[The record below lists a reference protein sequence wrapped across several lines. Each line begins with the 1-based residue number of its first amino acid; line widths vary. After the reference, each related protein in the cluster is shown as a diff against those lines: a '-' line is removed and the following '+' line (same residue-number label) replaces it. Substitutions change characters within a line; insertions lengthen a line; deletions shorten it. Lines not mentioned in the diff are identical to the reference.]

1 MTKIPCVSLD
11 YYNKHVIRR
20 IIEKYGLS
28 PMDAA
33 RAFLLSDAHAMLEA
47 VSLRTIGEVSGS
59 SRDRARY
66 RTAGGVLG
74 TTFLV
79 SQRLSQQTFEAM
91 ECRGYDGV
99 YKEYN
104 KHKAGW
110 QDAAYVLLIP
120 LLIAAFWYCQ
130 RILM

>member
-1 MTKIPCVSLD
+1 MYSSSPIPGIFTMTLD
-11 YYNKHVIRR
+11 MMMR
-20 IIEKYGLS
+20 
-28 PMDAA
+28 
-33 RAFLLSDAHAMLEA
+33 FLVLLGRHSHAMLEA
-47 VSLRTIGEVSGS
+47 ISLRTVGSVSGRQ
-59 SRDRARY
+59 RDRARY
-66 RTAGGVLG
+66 KTAGGVLG

-110 QDAAYVLLIP
+110 QDAAYALLIP
-120 LLIAAFWYCQ
+120 LVLAAFWYCQ
-130 RILM
+130 SIML